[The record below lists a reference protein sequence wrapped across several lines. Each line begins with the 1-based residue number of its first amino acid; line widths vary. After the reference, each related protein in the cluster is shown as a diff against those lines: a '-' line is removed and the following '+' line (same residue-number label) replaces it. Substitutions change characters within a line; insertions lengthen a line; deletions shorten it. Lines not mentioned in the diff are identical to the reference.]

1 MCYAL
6 TREYFF
12 LKRIQKKQ
20 TQRNNEKKLNAFLS
34 TCRTKQKDTM
44 DQEVVKKE
52 AHARAMF
59 QKMSADPENQQ
70 QRLWRWAL
78 RGIVIQ

>member
-1 MCYAL
+1 
-6 TREYFF
+6 
-12 LKRIQKKQ
+12 
-20 TQRNNEKKLNAFLS
+20 
-34 TCRTKQKDTM
+34 M

-52 AHARAMF
+52 AHARAML
-59 QKMSADPENQQ
+59 QKMSSDPEKQQ